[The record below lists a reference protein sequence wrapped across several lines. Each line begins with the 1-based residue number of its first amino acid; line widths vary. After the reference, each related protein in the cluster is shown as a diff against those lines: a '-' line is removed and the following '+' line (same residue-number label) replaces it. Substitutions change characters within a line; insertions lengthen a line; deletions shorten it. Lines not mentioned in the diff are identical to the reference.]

1 MRVRLRTDY
10 PVDSFPPQARVVLV
24 ALKRY
29 GMILADNG
37 TDWVVTGTPDPRWSN
52 EQLLTLNRVKG
63 SDFQVVDTRSL
74 RP

>member
-1 MRVRLRTDY
+1 
-10 PVDSFPPQARVVLV
+10 VVLV
-24 ALKRY
+24 ALQRY
-29 GMILADNG
+29 GMILADKG

-52 EQLLTLNRVKG
+52 EQLLTLNRVRG